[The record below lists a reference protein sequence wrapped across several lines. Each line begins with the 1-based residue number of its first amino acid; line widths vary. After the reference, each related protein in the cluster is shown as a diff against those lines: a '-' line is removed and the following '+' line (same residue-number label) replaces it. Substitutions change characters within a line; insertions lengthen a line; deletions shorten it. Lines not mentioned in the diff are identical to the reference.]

1 MPAPLEELPLF
12 VRAGSVLPL
21 LPPDVDTLAKPGTD
35 ESTVGLKDRRRQLR
49 LMAFPG
55 ERIRGAFNRRGK
67 YRSRVAGD
75 RWKLKLKAPKRT
87 RFELQAALS
96 TIPGGFEPCS
106 VTLNG
111 RALANS
117 AWSFDATTRVMAAS
131 FDKRR
136 AKLVVSA
143 CRR

>member
-12 VRAGSVLPL
+12 VRAGSVIPL

-35 ESTVGLKDRRRQLR
+35 ESTVGLSERRRQLE
-49 LMAFPG
+49 LLAFPG

-67 YRSRVAGD
+67 YTSRADGD
-75 RWKLKLKAPKRT
+75 RWTLKLKAPKRT

-96 TIPGGFEPCS
+96 AIPGEFEPCS
-106 VTLNG
+106 LSLNDK
-111 RALANS
+111 RLS
-117 AWSFDATTRVMAAS
+117 KLAWSFDDASGGLEATFER
-131 FDKRR
+131 RR

-143 CRR
+143 C